1 MAVKQVGVVG
11 AGTMGSGI
19 ATNIAQYGYP
29 VQVVDRGAAQVTDA
43 LAKARQF
50 YARQAERG
58 RMSAAEAGAA
68 AARLQGGA
76 DLGALA
82 GCDLVIE
89 AVFERLD
96 IKVELYGRLVPIL
109 RPDCLLATNT
119 SCLQVG
125 ALAEAVDRPERF
137 LGMHYFNPPSMNPI
151 VEVVRGARTSP
162 AAIETALAFCK
173 ATQKMPVLC
182 RDSSGFALNRFFC
195 PYLNEAVRL
204 YDDGVA
210 TPFEVDRVGCDA
222 LGAAAGAFVVINLV
236 GSRVML
242 DAQSNLVALGR
253 FYEPAESV
261 VRVGEQAGKWEI
273 GDPSPPDAARDKV
286 IADRLLGAT
295 FLALLQELDEDV
307 ATTADIDLGA
317 RHAFKFG
324 KPPCALM
331 DALGRAEVERLVRP
345 FCETYGAA
353 PPRGLSRVGKL
364 TARQG

>member
-1 MAVKQVGVVG
+1 
-11 AGTMGSGI
+11 
-19 ATNIAQYGYP
+19 
-29 VQVVDRGAAQVTDA
+29 
-43 LAKARQF
+43 
-50 YARQAERG
+50 
-58 RMSAAEAGAA
+58 
-68 AARLQGGA
+68 
-76 DLGALA
+76 
-82 GCDLVIE
+82 
-89 AVFERLD
+89 
-96 IKVELYGRLVPIL
+96 
-109 RPDCLLATNT
+109 
-119 SCLQVG
+119 
-125 ALAEAVDRPERF
+125 
-137 LGMHYFNPPSMNPI
+137 MHYFNPPSMNPI

-222 LGAAAGAFVVINLV
+222 LGAAAGPFVVINLV

-253 FYEPAESV
+253 FYEPAKSV